1 MIVIHY
7 KNIIHNTL
15 EYSKV
20 LDISIRITH
29 KTKNTRTII
38 LCHNNAIEK
47 QCFVVREKLSISIGK
62 YIII

>member
-15 EYSKV
+15 KYSKV

-29 KTKNTRTII
+29 KTKNTII

-47 QCFVVREKLSISIGK
+47 QCFVVREKLSISIVK